1 MTRTTEPCHGFCLT
15 CRGEGVVVVS
25 LCIYS
30 ERVCDVCDGGGLGS
44 SWLPPDLWRPQH
56 VVIGSHDDTVC
67 KAIVFIDADEVPR
80 TFAVASL
87 PPCDWARPCLVTVV
101 VEVAHGFSA
110 GAVYDYVQSDE
121 ERRAVVA
128 CFTERYGLATVT

>member
-44 SWLPPDLWRPQH
+44 SWLHSHSQRETTLTGWFFLACAPPTVMANLPITASQRDALHFRP
-56 VVIGSHDDTVC
+56 IDTALYC
-67 KAIVFIDADEVPR
+67 
-80 TFAVASL
+80 T
-87 PPCDWARPCLVTVV
+87 
-101 VEVAHGFSA
+101 
-110 GAVYDYVQSDE
+110 
-121 ERRAVVA
+121 
-128 CFTERYGLATVT
+128 